1 MVTTTSTMASERPP
15 QHQQQQLWVFEL
27 CALGGVPIS
36 IHYTLVLLVFIQV
49 FAATLSY
56 HFNLYNALMFLLYG
70 PVMFITV
77 FIVSDIDHLR
87 KWLFWNKAVFQLL
100 ILKSCYPIKPA

>member
-1 MVTTTSTMASERPP
+1 MACERPP
-15 QHQQQQLWVFEL
+15 PQQHLWVFEL

-36 IHYTLVLLVFIQV
+36 VHYTLVLLVFIQV

-56 HFNLYNALMFLLYG
+56 HFNLFNALMFLLYG

-77 FIVSDIDHLR
+77 FIVSDVHDLR
-87 KWLFWNKAVFQLL
+87 KMAASNKAVVH
-100 ILKSCYPIKPA
+100 S

>member
-1 MVTTTSTMASERPP
+1 MACERPP
-15 QHQQQQLWVFEL
+15 QQQQQQQQLWVFEL

-36 IHYTLVLLVFIQV
+36 VHYTLVLLVFIQV

-70 PVMFITV
+70 PIMFITV
-77 FIVSDIDHLR
+77 FFVSDINELR
-87 KWLFWNKAVFQLL
+87 KIAAMYKVALNF
-100 ILKSCYPIKPA
+100 